1 MQYYQVDLARRIC
14 GAKSEPKL
22 NMKTLRNKGT
32 PWKKHKVK
40 RQYRTWLLV
49 GALWVVISG
58 TAILSAQDSARQ
70 SALSLE
76 QQGQNAEAEQAWQ
89 SIARN
94 NPQNAE
100 AFAHLG
106 LVEARQEHYDD
117 AVVNY
122 RKALA
127 LNPEL
132 PGLQMNLGLA
142 LFKAKDFK
150 GSIKPF
156 TAELNKHPDDQRL
169 TILLGMAHYGM
180 GDYFVAIPYLKRAA
194 ERDPQSLPLRLT
206 LAHSCLW
213 SKQYQCVLDV
223 YKEILLLN
231 AESAEADMLVG
242 EALDEKGDDAGA
254 TEQFR
259 AAVRSNPKEPNVHF
273 GLAYL
278 LWTRNQ
284 FPEAAKEFQAEL
296 DNDPQHLQA
305 RAYLG
310 DSYVQLNDYAKALP
324 ELQKALAD
332 TSLAFVHRDLGMVYA
347 EQGRKDEAISE
358 LQKAIELDPKDV
370 APHWRLAKL
379 YQSMGKKEE
388 AKAEF
393 AKASAMNKESIQAS
407 QSLYQKLAE
416 AHGIPQQ

>member
-1 MQYYQVDLARRIC
+1 M
-14 GAKSEPKL
+14 
-22 NMKTLRNKGT
+22 
-32 PWKKHKVK
+32 K
-40 RQYRTWLLV
+40 RQSRTRLLV
-49 GALWVVISG
+49 GALWIAISG
-58 TAILSAQDSARQ
+58 TAILSAQSDARQ
-70 SALSLE
+70 SALMLE

-89 SIARN
+89 SIASS

-106 LVEARQEHYDD
+106 LIETRQERYDD
-117 AVVNY
+117 AIANY

-127 LNPEL
+127 LNPAL

-150 GSIKPF
+150 ESIKPF
-156 TAELNKHPDDQRL
+156 TAELRKHPDDQRL

-180 GDYFVAIPYLKRAA
+180 GDYFVAIPYLKKAA

-223 YKEILLLN
+223 YKEILALN
-231 AESAEADMLVG
+231 AESAEADMLAG

-259 AAVRSNPKEPNVHF
+259 AAVLSNPKEPNAHF

-278 LWTRNQ
+278 LWTQSQ
-284 FPEAAKEFQAEL
+284 FPEAAREFQAEL

-310 DSYVQLNDYAKALP
+310 DSYVQLKDYAKAQP
-324 ELQKALAD
+324 ELEKALAAD
-332 TSLAFVHRDLGMVYA
+332 TSFALVHRDLGIVYA
-347 EQGRKDEAISE
+347 EEGRKDDAISE

-370 APHWRLAKL
+370 TPHWRLARL
-379 YQSMGKKEE
+379 YQATGKKEE

-393 AKASAMNKESIQAS
+393 AKASTMNKESIQAS
-407 QSLYQKLAE
+407 QALYQKLAE
-416 AHGIPQQ
+416 AHGTPQQ

>member
-1 MQYYQVDLARRIC
+1 M
-14 GAKSEPKL
+14 
-22 NMKTLRNKGT
+22 
-32 PWKKHKVK
+32 K
-40 RQYRTWLLV
+40 RQGQTWLLLGV
-49 GALWVVISG
+49 LWVLVSG
-58 TAILSAQDSARQ
+58 TSILSAQDGSRQ
-70 SALSLE
+70 NALALE
-76 QQGQNAEAEQAWQ
+76 QQGRNAEAEQAWE
-89 SIARN
+89 SIARS

-106 LVEARQEHYDD
+106 LTAARQQHYD
-117 AVVNY
+117 AAIANY

-127 LNPEL
+127 LNPGL

-150 GSIKPF
+150 DSIKPF
-156 TAELNKHPDDQRL
+156 NAELKKHPDDQRL

-180 GDYFVAIPYLKRAA
+180 GDYFVAIPYLRKAA
-194 ERDPQSLPLRLT
+194 ERDPQSLPLRLA

-213 SKQYQCVLDV
+213 SKQNQCVLDV
-223 YKEILLLN
+223 YKQILALN
-231 AESAEADMLVG
+231 AESAEADMLAG
-242 EALDEKGDDAGA
+242 EALDETGDNAGA

-278 LWTRNQ
+278 LWTQNH
-284 FPEAAKEFQAEL
+284 FSEAAKEFQAEL

-310 DSYVQLNDYAKALP
+310 DSYVHLNDYAKAQP
-324 ELQKALAD
+324 ELEKAVAAD
-332 TSLAFVHRDLGMVYA
+332 PSFALVHLDLGIVYG
-347 EQGRKDEAISE
+347 EEGRKDEAINE
-358 LQKAIELDPKDV
+358 LQKAITLDPKDV

-379 YQSMGKKEE
+379 YQSIGRKED

-393 AKASAMNKESIQAS
+393 DKASKMDKESLQAS
-407 QSLYQKLAE
+407 HALYEKLLEAQRAPQK
-416 AHGIPQQ
+416 

>member
-1 MQYYQVDLARRIC
+1 M
-14 GAKSEPKL
+14 
-22 NMKTLRNKGT
+22 
-32 PWKKHKVK
+32 K
-40 RQYRTWLLV
+40 RQDHIWLLLGV
-49 GALWVVISG
+49 LLSTVSG
-58 TAILSAQDSARQ
+58 TAILSAQGGARQ
-70 SALSLE
+70 SALALE

-89 SIARN
+89 SIAQG

-100 AFAHLG
+100 AFAHMG
-106 LVEARQEHYDD
+106 LLEARQERYDE
-117 AVVNY
+117 AIANY
-122 RKALA
+122 RKALT
-127 LNPEL
+127 LNPAL

-156 TAELNKHPDDQRL
+156 TTELNKHPDDQRL

-194 ERDPQSLPLRLT
+194 ERDPQSLPLRLA

-213 SKQYQCVLDV
+213 SKQNQCVLDV
-223 YKEILLLN
+223 YKEILALN
-231 AESAEADMLVG
+231 AESAEADMLAG
-242 EALDEKGDDAGA
+242 EALDEKGDNAGA

-259 AAVRSNPKEPNVHF
+259 AAVRSNPKEPNAHF

-278 LWTRNQ
+278 LWTQNH
-284 FPEAAKEFQAEL
+284 FTEAATEFQAEL
-296 DNDPQHLQA
+296 DNDPHHLQA

-310 DSYVQLNDYAKALP
+310 DSYVQLNDYAKAQP
-324 ELQKALAD
+324 ELEKALIAD
-332 TSLAFVHRDLGMVYA
+332 TSFALVHRDLGIVYA
-347 EQGRKDEAISE
+347 EGGRKNDAISE
-358 LQKAIELDPKDV
+358 FQKAIELDPKDV

-379 YQSMGKKEE
+379 YQATGKKEE

-407 QSLYQKLAE
+407 QALYQKLAE
-416 AHGIPQQ
+416 THETRQQ

>member
-1 MQYYQVDLARRIC
+1 M
-14 GAKSEPKL
+14 
-22 NMKTLRNKGT
+22 
-32 PWKKHKVK
+32 K
-40 RQYRTWLLV
+40 RQGHTWLLV
-49 GALWVVISG
+49 GALWSVISG
-58 TAILSAQDSARQ
+58 TAILLAQGGARQ
-70 SALSLE
+70 SALALE
-76 QQGQNAEAEQAWQ
+76 QQGRNAEAEQAWQ
-89 SIARN
+89 SLAQG

-106 LVEARQEHYDD
+106 LLEARQERYDE
-117 AVVNY
+117 AIANY

-127 LNPEL
+127 LNPAL

-150 GSIKPF
+150 ESIKPF
-156 TAELNKHPDDQRL
+156 TSELTKHPDDQRL

-194 ERDPQSLPLRLT
+194 ERDPQSLPLRLA

-213 SKQYQCVLDV
+213 SKQSQCVLDV
-223 YKEILLLN
+223 YKEILALN

-242 EALDEKGDDAGA
+242 EALDEKGDNAGA

-259 AAVRSNPKEPNVHF
+259 AAVRSNPKEPNAHF

-278 LWTRNQ
+278 LWTQSQ
-284 FPEAAKEFQAEL
+284 FREAAKEFQAEL

-324 ELQKALAD
+324 ELEKALAAD
-332 TSLAFVHRDLGMVYA
+332 ASLALVHRDLGIVYA
-347 EQGRKDEAISE
+347 EEGRKDDAISE

-370 APHWRLAKL
+370 APHWRLARL
-379 YQSMGKKEE
+379 YQSTGKKEE

-393 AKASAMNKESIQAS
+393 AKASTMNKESIQAS
-407 QSLYQKLAE
+407 QALYQKLAE
-416 AHGIPQQ
+416 AHGAPQQ